1 MPGTR
6 ALLMATLA
14 VGAFGHASVVWA
26 VEPDFLPLGAS
37 PVVPLTAEMPTTDV
51 RTEPLMKSAFDP
63 CPPPNCGYF
72 IAEAGVLLMQAR
84 FDNNMA
90 FGLQRTT
97 NRSTGAIPPGSP
109 GTRLTQRLDIDHSV
123 VVAPEV
129 TLGFVN
135 AAGLGARVHYWYFRE
150 GTDQVLNGGA
160 PGVNSTLLYSASPLG
175 LGFIDGTSA
184 MEVTSKLNVQVLDT
198 EAIYVHSGS
207 RWNVL
212 FAGGVRI
219 ARIDQSYNAFVPQ
232 SSNNTLL
239 SNNTFHGAGPTL
251 AVEVRHPV
259 CCACLN
265 LYGKVRGSM
274 VYGEANQ
281 SATRP
286 DQNLAAQENRVAS
299 IGIAEMELGMEY
311 NKIVR
316 SSQLF
321 GQVGVV
327 AQNWSGAGSA
337 SRSSVNVLPGG
348 SFVGASYTGD
358 SDINFLGL
366 AVRLGV
372 NY

>member
-1 MPGTR
+1 MSR
-6 ALLMATLA
+6 AWFIA
-14 VGAFGHASVVWA
+14 VIVSGILYDSAGVRA
-26 VEPDFLPLGAS
+26 VEPGFMPLSTS
-37 PVVPLTAEMPTTDV
+37 PVVPLTTEVPNTDLG
-51 RTEPLMKSAFDP
+51 TEPLLKSAFDS
-63 CPPPNCGYF
+63 CSQSSCGHF
-72 IAEAGVLLMQAR
+72 FVDAGILLMQAR

-90 FGLQRTT
+90 FGIQRTT
-97 NRSTGAIPPGSP
+97 NRSAGAIPPGSP
-109 GTRLTQRLDIDHSV
+109 GIRMTQRVDIDHSV
-123 VVAPEV
+123 VVAPEI
-129 TLGFVN
+129 TFGYVN

-150 GTDQVLNGGA
+150 GTDQILNGGA

-175 LGFIDGTSA
+175 LGFIDGTSSL
-184 MEVTSKLNVQVLDT
+184 EVTSKLNVQVLDA
-198 EAIYVHSGS
+198 EGLYVINGS

-219 ARIDQSYNAFVPQ
+219 ARIDQSYNAYVPQ

-239 SNNTFHGAGPTL
+239 SNNTFQGAGPTV

-259 CCACLN
+259 CCECLN
-265 LYGKVRGSM
+265 LYGKVRGAM
-274 VYGEANQ
+274 VYGDSSQN
-281 SATRP
+281 ATRP
-286 DQNLAAQENRVAS
+286 DQNLAASENRVIG
-299 IGIAEMELGMEY
+299 IGIAEMELGLECQ
-311 NKIVR
+311 KIVR
-316 SSQLF
+316 NSKLF